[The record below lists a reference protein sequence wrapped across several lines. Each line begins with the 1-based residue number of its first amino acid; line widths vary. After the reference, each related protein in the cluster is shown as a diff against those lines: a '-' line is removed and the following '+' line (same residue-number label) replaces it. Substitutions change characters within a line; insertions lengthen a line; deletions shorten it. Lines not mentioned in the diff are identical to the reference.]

1 MVVPS
6 SIIISLLSALSK
18 NMSPSITVFNA
29 LEIRQLGVGE
39 DQNPILRL
47 GFSCTGTFIH
57 LIPCHY
63 RFIYFTSIDLFLILF
78 PLTMYERIPLGK
90 TISCIFVCFFFLSS
104 VLPCTLYSQ
113 CCKGEESTLTFPP
126 ALVSWTGT
134 LTGNSEAEDDCK
146 GDCSPVMH
154 CGDCLTWF
162 ITTEILKPSKSSDQ
176 KTF

>member
-1 MVVPS
+1 M
-6 SIIISLLSALSK
+6 
-18 NMSPSITVFNA
+18 
-29 LEIRQLGVGE
+29 
-39 DQNPILRL
+39 

-162 ITTEILKPSKSSDQ
+162 ITTKILKPSKSLDQ
-176 KTF
+176 KTFYTSYLNGTVIRIPQEIFRPPKNNLSSTGRFIYFS